1 LLAIRTS
8 NLIDGTGRA
17 LEDLE
22 DMVVLVQGERITKV
36 GKAEGVEIPEDARL
50 IDALGRTVMPGMID
64 AHVHVMGSGDPK
76 EQASGLRIVRES
88 EGTLA
93 LKSHANA
100 KRDLEAGFTAI
111 RDVGCFA
118 YVDVA
123 LRNAINS
130 DWVDGPRMRVG
141 GQPLTV
147 TGGHFDLTKGLA
159 SHVSIV
165 GLTNTA
171 DSAEEGRRAARTQL
185 KMGVDFIKIAAT
197 SSEYVRR
204 IGGLYS
210 QEMALETMRAICEV
224 AHWAGRKVAAH
235 CMVVTVLGTLSWLE
249 WTP

>member
-1 LLAIRTS
+1 
-8 NLIDGTGRA
+8 
-17 LEDLE
+17 
-22 DMVVLVQGERITKV
+22 
-36 GKAEGVEIPEDARL
+36 
-50 IDALGRTVMPGMID
+50 
-64 AHVHVMGSGDPK
+64 
-76 EQASGLRIVRES
+76 
-88 EGTLA
+88 
-93 LKSHANA
+93 
-100 KRDLEAGFTAI
+100 
-111 RDVGCFA
+111 
-118 YVDVA
+118 
-123 LRNAINS
+123 
-130 DWVDGPRMRVG
+130 MRVG
-141 GQPLTV
+141 GQPLTA

-185 KMGVDFIKIAAT
+185 KMGVDFIKIAVT

-224 AHWAGRKVAAH
+224 AHWAERKVAAH